1 MLNNRRL
8 VLAHFWFAFA
18 TFGVA
23 LLLGAWQMYV
33 RSPLHAWL
41 SAPELY
47 YRSVTAHGSV
57 MAYVFPTL
65 IAMGFGYA
73 ITELSLA
80 QRLVGK
86 RWAWAGWWLVAVG
99 SIVAMVPVSM
109 GRASVLYTFYPPMIG
124 NP

>member
-47 YRSVTAHGSV
+47 YRSVTAHASL
-57 MAYVFPTL
+57 MAYVFHTL
-65 IAMGFGYA
+65 
-73 ITELSLA
+73 LSMA
-80 QRLVGK
+80 
-86 RWAWAGWWLVAVG
+86 
-99 SIVAMVPVSM
+99 
-109 GRASVLYTFYPPMIG
+109 
-124 NP
+124 